1 MVIGH
6 TDADGSNAYNN
17 ALSER
22 RAAAITAYFVAKG
35 LAPDRIKIQFKGES
49 EPIGNNKTNEGK
61 QLNRRVD
68 FLFI

>member
-6 TDADGSNAYNN
+6 TDADGSASYNV

-22 RAAAITAYFVAKG
+22 RALAIIDYFVGKG
-35 LAPDRIKIQFKGES
+35 LSRDRIKIQFKGES
-49 EPIGNNKTNEGK
+49 EPIGDNKTVDGK